1 MCGLSHHDILH
12 VKAQGGLYPK
22 CNTPR
27 MVSLPSVT
35 SNSDSDGRC
44 FCVYFPV
51 NRQISRTEIP
61 YLLISVSWWHLFLT
75 GWGRTLNRQGPL
87 CCASHSQG
95 S

>member
-1 MCGLSHHDILH
+1 MCGFSHHDILH

-51 NRQISRTEIP
+51 NRYLGQKSRTPSSRCPGGIC
-61 YLLISVSWWHLFLT
+61 S
-75 GWGRTLNRQGPL
+75 
-87 CCASHSQG
+87 
-95 S
+95 